1 MQRRIDDQRAAHLV
15 LTGVLHAGV
24 VRRQCGVPALLGAG
38 LEHDVRLADMRAG
51 HDIEARLRLARQ
63 AADGFQRLVQIAL
76 VEQIARP
83 GQQRHACPAD
93 VVVRR
98 IADGADAAGQHL
110 EPQRARGQVLLRDQH
125 ARGDIA
131 VLDERV
137 VGLKLD
143 RLQRLLAH
151 ALAVHGLEQI
161 GQPVE
166 DVVFE
171 DDALDGE
178 ARCFLG
184 QRRQ

>member
-15 LTGVLHAGV
+15 LAGVLQAGV
-24 VRRQCGVPALLGAG
+24 VRRQRGVPALLGAG
-38 LEHDVRLADMRAG
+38 LEHDVRLADLRAG
-51 HDIEARLRLARQ
+51 HDVETRLRLARQ

-83 GQQRHACPAD
+83 SQQRHARPAD

-110 EPQRARGQVLLRDQH
+110 EHERAGCQVLLRDQH

-131 VLDERV
+131 VLDQRV
-137 VGLKLD
+137 VDLKLD
-143 RLQRLLAH
+143 GFQPLLAH
-151 ALAVHGLEQI
+151 ALAVDGLEQV

-171 DDALDGE
+171 DNALDGE
-178 ARCFLG
+178 TRGFLG
-184 QRRQ
+184 EGG